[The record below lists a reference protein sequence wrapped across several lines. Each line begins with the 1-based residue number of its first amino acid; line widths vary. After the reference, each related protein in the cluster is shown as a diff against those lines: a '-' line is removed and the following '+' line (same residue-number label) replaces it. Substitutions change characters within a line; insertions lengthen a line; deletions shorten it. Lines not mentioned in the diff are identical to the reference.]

1 MTLIS
6 VRVKRP
12 DAAHHQ
18 DGRIYKTGE
27 IFQMEEQQFKDAETG
42 IPGFFE
48 RAYPPMEQIK
58 SKDLPKGAPI
68 EGPAMPA
75 VQEPEE
81 PHQAETAAKVL
92 DEHLRQADEE
102 LVAWKAAGIVD
113 PDVSQIET
121 MGGEPVSADP
131 APVTKK
137 KLDLK
142 KK

>member
-1 MTLIS
+1 MSLIS

-18 DGRIYKTGE
+18 NGRIYKTGE
-27 IFQMEEQQFKDAETG
+27 IFQMEDKQFTDAETG

-48 RAYPPMEQIK
+48 RADAPMEQIK
-58 SKDLPKGAPI
+58 TKDLPKGEPI
-68 EGPAMPA
+68 KGPAMPA
-75 VQEPEE
+75 VQEPDVD
-81 PHQAETAAKVL
+81 PAL
-92 DEHLRQADEE
+92 
-102 LVAWKAAGIVD
+102 KAAGITD
-113 PDVSQIET
+113 PSMSQIEK
-121 MGGEPVSADP
+121 MGGDPVDGAP

>member
-1 MTLIS
+1 MSLIS

-18 DGRIYKTGE
+18 GGKIYKTGE
-27 IFQMEEQQFKDAETG
+27 IFQMDEQQFKDAETG

-48 RAYPPMEQIK
+48 RADSPMEQIK

-68 EGPAMPA
+68 KGPAMPA

-81 PHQAETAAKVL
+81 PVDPVL
-92 DEHLRQADEE
+92 
-102 LVAWKAAGIVD
+102 KAAGIKD
-113 PDVSQIET
+113 PNRSQIET

>member
-1 MTLIS
+1 MSLIS

-27 IFQMEEQQFKDAETG
+27 IFQMDEQQFKDAETG

-48 RAYPPMEQIK
+48 RADSPMEQIK

-68 EGPAMPA
+68 KGPAMPA

-81 PHQAETAAKVL
+81 PVDPAL
-92 DEHLRQADEE
+92 
-102 LVAWKAAGIVD
+102 KAAGIKD
-113 PDVSQIET
+113 PNKSQIET
-121 MGGEPVSADP
+121 MGGAPAD
-131 APVTKK
+131 ADFASPVTKP
-137 KLDLK
+137 KLALK
-142 KK
+142 KNQR